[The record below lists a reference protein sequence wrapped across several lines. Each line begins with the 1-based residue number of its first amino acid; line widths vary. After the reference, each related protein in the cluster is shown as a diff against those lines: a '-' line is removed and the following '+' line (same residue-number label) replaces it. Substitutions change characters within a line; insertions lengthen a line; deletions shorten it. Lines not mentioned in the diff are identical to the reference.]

1 MWTAC
6 QKRFNTKTPCG
17 MDNSIPTLSRRGKV
31 IVNGGRFLLIHPFF
45 TRLISPSVTRRMQI
59 FALAALAVFSTVSH
73 GGAAASPQD
82 DYLQIYVMI
91 NEGDKLS
98 QGGQNSQAREK
109 YETALTRLEKLKNE
123 NPEWEPT
130 IVKYRIK
137 YLNDKLANLKTAK
150 ESSTPPP
157 AAAAPAPAAPA
168 PLSEKPEAPA
178 PAPTPAAAKTETPAA
193 PAPSVTS
200 DDPSALRQRIIQLTG
215 DLESAR
221 TELKQAKADLDQA
234 LTDKKGLQEKLS
246 SGAPADANVAALQ
259 QENTALRTKLAS
271 TEESLKKAAGGDMA
285 GEMSSLRGQVDSLE
299 KKLAEANAK
308 SAELTRAN
316 EDYKKQIADLTGKL
330 QMAGTA
336 GKSDSTLAKE
346 NAMLRSIL
354 DRQLKEQARR
364 EAARRL
370 VLDEFKNLAV
380 STEALKT
387 QMEVLSSPLVALSEE
402 EEGMLKVSAPSLVA
416 PEPAAPAAPAAGA
429 AAGTTTLSSA
439 AEKPASPES
448 YAEKPRIPEE
458 FKDTAA
464 RATSLY
470 NEKKFDEAAAAYQE
484 ILNKYPQS
492 IYALSNL
499 GVVRF
504 QQQKYPEAEKPLRE
518 AIRVAP
524 NDAFSHSVLG
534 IVLVQQEKYDDA
546 IQVLSRAVALDPND
560 AKTRNYL
567 GISSSRKGLQE
578 AAEQECRKAIELDE
592 SYGDAHFNL
601 AVIYATQTPPAKELA
616 KRHYNRALELGVP
629 KDQEL
634 EKLLN

>member
-1 MWTAC
+1 M
-6 QKRFNTKTPCG
+6 KFRK
-17 MDNSIPTLSRRGKV
+17 I
-31 IVNGGRFLLIHPFF
+31 F
-45 TRLISPSVTRRMQI
+45 TIG
-59 FALAALAVFSTVSH
+59 AALLLLASADSRP
-73 GGAAASPQD
+73 AASPQD

-91 NEGDKLS
+91 NEGDKLDNT
-98 QGGQNSQAREK
+98 GQKSQAREK
-109 YETALTRLEKLKNE
+109 YETALNKLDKLKNE

-137 YLNDKLANLKTAK
+137 YLNDKLSNLKAAK
-150 ESSTPPP
+150 D
-157 AAAAPAPAAPA
+157 AAPAPA
-168 PLSEKPEAPA
+168 EKPSALAAEKPA
-178 PAPTPAAAKTETPAA
+178 PAPSSQPPSSAPAPSESPAPATQKTETPGTAL
-193 PAPSVTS
+193 TS
-200 DDPSALRQRIIQLTG
+200 DDPSALRQKIIALTG

-221 TELKQAKADLDQA
+221 TELRQAKTDLEQA
-234 LTDKKGLQEKLS
+234 LAEKRQLREKLS
-246 SGAPADANVAALQ
+246 ASPAPDANVAKLQ
-259 QENTALRTKLAS
+259 EENANLQKKLAA
-271 TEESLKKAAGGDMA
+271 TEESLKKAAGGELSS
-285 GEMSSLRGQVDSLE
+285 EMTSLRGQVDSLE
-299 KKLAEANAK
+299 RKLAEANAR

-316 EDYKKQIADLTGKL
+316 EDYKKQIASLTTQL
-330 QMAGTA
+330 QAAGSV

-387 QMEVLSSPLVALSEE
+387 QMEVLSSPLVSLTNEE
-402 EEGMLKVSAPSLVA
+402 QDLLKVSAPSLVS
-416 PEPAAPAAPAAGA
+416 PEPAAPAASSSSSASATP
-429 AAGTTTLSSA
+429 TLSKD

-448 YAEKPRIPEE
+448 YSEKPRIPDE
-458 FKDTAA
+458 FKDVAA
-464 RATSLY
+464 KATSLY
-470 NEKKFDEAAAAYQE
+470 NEKKFDEAAAAYEQ
-484 ILNKYPQS
+484 ILEKYPQS

-578 AAEQECRKAIELDE
+578 AAEQECRKAIELDD

-601 AVIYATQTPPAKELA
+601 AVIYATQTPPSKELA
-616 KRHYNRALELGVP
+616 KRHYNRALQLGVP
-629 KDQEL
+629 KDAEL

>member
-1 MWTAC
+1 
-6 QKRFNTKTPCG
+6 
-17 MDNSIPTLSRRGKV
+17 
-31 IVNGGRFLLIHPFF
+31 
-45 TRLISPSVTRRMQI
+45 MQI
-59 FALAALAVFSTVSH
+59 FALAALTVFSTVFQV
-73 GGAAASPQD
+73 GAAASPQD

-150 ESSTPPP
+150 ESATPPP
-157 AAAAPAPAAPA
+157 AAPVAAPAPTAPA
-168 PLSEKPEAPA
+168 PMSEKPETPA
-178 PAPTPAAAKTETPAA
+178 PAPTPAAAKTEAPAA
-193 PAPSVTS
+193 PAPVVTS

-285 GEMSSLRGQVDSLE
+285 GEMASLRGQVDSLE

-416 PEPAAPAAPAAGA
+416 PEPAAPPAA
-429 AAGTTTLSSA
+429 AAGGAAGTATLSSA

-578 AAEQECRKAIELDE
+578 AAEQECRKAIELDD

>member
-1 MWTAC
+1 
-6 QKRFNTKTPCG
+6 
-17 MDNSIPTLSRRGKV
+17 
-31 IVNGGRFLLIHPFF
+31 
-45 TRLISPSVTRRMQI
+45 MQI
-59 FALAALAVFSTVSH
+59 FALAALTVFSTVFH
-73 GGAAASPQD
+73 VGAAASPQD

-150 ESSTPPP
+150 ESATPPP
-157 AAAAPAPAAPA
+157 AAPVAAPAPTAPA
-168 PLSEKPEAPA
+168 PMSEKPETPA
-178 PAPTPAAAKTETPAA
+178 PAPTPAAAKTEAPAA
-193 PAPSVTS
+193 PAPVVTS

-234 LTDKKGLQEKLS
+234 LTDKKGLQDKLS

-416 PEPAAPAAPAAGA
+416 PEPAAPPAA
-429 AAGTTTLSSA
+429 AAGGAAGTATLSSA

-578 AAEQECRKAIELDE
+578 AAEQECRKAIELDD

>member
-1 MWTAC
+1 MKFRKILAC
-6 QKRFNTKTPCG
+6 
-17 MDNSIPTLSRRGKV
+17 
-31 IVNGGRFLLIHPFF
+31 
-45 TRLISPSVTRRMQI
+45 
-59 FALAALAVFSTVSH
+59 LAALLLLAAPSSH
-73 GGAAASPQD
+73 PAASPQD

-91 NEGDKLS
+91 NEGDKLDNS
-98 QGGQNSQAREK
+98 GQKSQAREK
-109 YETALTRLEKLKNE
+109 YENALNKLEKLKNE

-137 YLNDKLANLKTAK
+137 YLNDKLSNLKSAK
-150 ESSTPPP
+150 DASPTPVEKPTTPAAEKPATTTPPAP
-157 AAAAPAPAAPA
+157 SAPAPAPSETPTPA
-168 PLSEKPEAPA
+168 IQKSEAPA
-178 PAPTPAAAKTETPAA
+178 PA
-193 PAPSVTS
+193 VTS
-200 DDPSALRQRIIQLTG
+200 DDPSALRQKIIALTG
-215 DLESAR
+215 DLESTR
-221 TELKQAKADLDQA
+221 TELKQAKNDLEQA
-234 LTDKKGLQEKLS
+234 LTEKKQLKEKLS
-246 SGAPADANVAALQ
+246 ASPAPDANVAKLQ
-259 QENTALRTKLAS
+259 EENAGLRQKLTA
-271 TEESLKKAAGGDMA
+271 TEESLKKAAGGELS
-285 GEMSSLRGQVDSLE
+285 GEMTSLRGQVDSLE
-299 KKLAEANAK
+299 KKLAEANAQ

-316 EDYKKQIADLTGKL
+316 DDYKKQIASLTTQL
-330 QMAGTA
+330 QATGSA

-387 QMEVLSSPLVALSEE
+387 QMEVLSSPLVSLSNEE
-402 EEGMLKVSAPSLVA
+402 QDMLKVSAPSLVTPA
-416 PEPAAPAAPAAGA
+416 PAAPAAPAPSSS
-429 AAGTTTLSSA
+429 TSNTPTLSKD

-448 YAEKPRIPEE
+448 FSEKPRIPDE
-458 FKDTAA
+458 FKDVAA
-464 RATSLY
+464 KATSLY
-470 NEKKFDEAAAAYQE
+470 NEKKFDEAATAYEQ
-484 ILNKYPQS
+484 ILAKYPQS

-578 AAEQECRKAIELDE
+578 AAEQECRKAIELDD

-601 AVIYATQTPPAKELA
+601 AVIYATQTPPSKELA

-629 KDQEL
+629 KDAEL

>member
-1 MWTAC
+1 
-6 QKRFNTKTPCG
+6 
-17 MDNSIPTLSRRGKV
+17 
-31 IVNGGRFLLIHPFF
+31 
-45 TRLISPSVTRRMQI
+45 MQI
-59 FALAALAVFSTVSH
+59 FALAALTVFSTVFH
-73 GGAAASPQD
+73 VGAAASPQD

-150 ESSTPPP
+150 ESATPPP
-157 AAAAPAPAAPA
+157 AAPAAAPAPTAPA
-168 PLSEKPEAPA
+168 PMSEKPETPA
-178 PAPTPAAAKTETPAA
+178 PAPTPAAAKTEAPAA
-193 PAPSVTS
+193 PAPVVTS

-246 SGAPADANVAALQ
+246 SGSPADANVAALQ

-416 PEPAAPAAPAAGA
+416 PEPAAPTATAGA
-429 AAGTTTLSSA
+429 ATTATLSSA

-578 AAEQECRKAIELDE
+578 AAEQECRKAIELDD

>member
-1 MWTAC
+1 M
-6 QKRFNTKTPCG
+6 
-17 MDNSIPTLSRRGKV
+17 ILS
-31 IVNGGRFLLIHPFF
+31 FF
-45 TRLISPSVTRRMQI
+45 PRLISSNVTKILRIFLWASFVAFSV
-59 FALAALAVFSTVSH
+59 AARLE
-73 GGAAASPQD
+73 AAASPQD

-98 QGGQNSQAREK
+98 AGGQASQAREK

-137 YLNDKLANLKTAK
+137 YLNDKLAGLKSVKETA
-150 ESSTPPP
+150 PPP
-157 AAAAPAPAAPA
+157 APVAPVAAEKPAAPAPAENLTPAPA
-168 PLSEKPEAPA
+168 QKAAPA
-178 PAPTPAAAKTETPAA
+178 PAVAA
-193 PAPSVTS
+193 PGVSS

-221 TELKQAKADLDQA
+221 TELKQAKTDLDQA
-234 LTDKKGLQEKLS
+234 LADKRGLQEKLS
-246 SGAPADANVAALQ
+246 SGSSGDASVAALQ
-259 QENTALRTKLAS
+259 QENAALRTKLAS
-271 TEESLKKAAGGDMA
+271 TEESLKKAAGGELG
-285 GEMSSLRGQVDSLE
+285 GELASLRGQVDSLE

-308 SAELTRAN
+308 SAELARAN
-316 EDYKKQIADLTGKL
+316 DDYKKQIAALTGKL
-330 QMAGTA
+330 QLAGTA

-387 QMEVLSSPLVALSEE
+387 QMEVLSSPLVTLNAEE
-402 EEGMLKVSAPSLVA
+402 ESMLKVSAPSLVA
-416 PEPAAPAAPAAGA
+416 PEPEAPAAAGA
-429 AAGTTTLSSA
+429 TATLSSS
-439 AEKPASPES
+439 AEKPVSPES
-448 YAEKPRIPEE
+448 YAEKPRIPDE

-464 RATSLY
+464 KATALY

-504 QQQKYPEAEKPLRE
+504 QQQKYPEAEKALRE

-578 AAEQECRKAIELDE
+578 AAEQECRKAIELDD

-629 KDQEL
+629 KDEEL

>member
-1 MWTAC
+1 
-6 QKRFNTKTPCG
+6 
-17 MDNSIPTLSRRGKV
+17 
-31 IVNGGRFLLIHPFF
+31 
-45 TRLISPSVTRRMQI
+45 MQI
-59 FALAALAVFSTVSH
+59 FALAALTVFSTVFH
-73 GGAAASPQD
+73 VGAAASPQD

-150 ESSTPPP
+150 ESATPPP
-157 AAAAPAPAAPA
+157 AAPVAAPAPTAPA
-168 PLSEKPEAPA
+168 PMSEKPETPA
-178 PAPTPAAAKTETPAA
+178 PAPTPAAAKTEAPAA
-193 PAPSVTS
+193 PAPVVTS

-416 PEPAAPAAPAAGA
+416 PEPAAPAAAAGA
-429 AAGTTTLSSA
+429 ATTATLSSA

-578 AAEQECRKAIELDE
+578 AAEQECRKAIELDD

>member
-1 MWTAC
+1 M
-6 QKRFNTKTPCG
+6 KFRK
-17 MDNSIPTLSRRGKV
+17 
-31 IVNGGRFLLIHPFF
+31 
-45 TRLISPSVTRRMQI
+45 I
-59 FALAALAVFSTVSH
+59 FASLAAVLLLATPSSH
-73 GGAAASPQD
+73 PAASPQD

-91 NEGDKLS
+91 NEGDKLDNS
-98 QGGQNSQAREK
+98 GQKSQAREK
-109 YETALTRLEKLKNE
+109 YENALNKLEKLKNE

-137 YLNDKLANLKTAK
+137 YLNDKLSNLKAAK
-150 ESSTPPP
+150 D
-157 AAAAPAPAAPA
+157 AAPAPAEKPAAPA
-168 PLSEKPEAPA
+168 AENPATTPPPAPA
-178 PAPTPAAAKTETPAA
+178 PAPTPSESPTPAIQKSEASA
-193 PAPSVTS
+193 PAVTS
-200 DDPSALRQRIIQLTG
+200 DDPSALRQKIIALTG
-215 DLESAR
+215 DLESTR
-221 TELKQAKADLDQA
+221 TELKQAKNDLEQA
-234 LTDKKGLQEKLS
+234 LTEKKQLKEKLAAS
-246 SGAPADANVAALQ
+246 PAPDANVAKLQ
-259 QENTALRTKLAS
+259 EENTTLRQKLTA
-271 TEESLKKAAGGDMA
+271 TEESLKKAAGGELS
-285 GEMSSLRGQVDSLE
+285 GEMTSLRGQVDSLE
-299 KKLAEANAK
+299 KKLAEANAR

-316 EDYKKQIADLTGKL
+316 DDYKKQIASLTTQL
-330 QMAGTA
+330 QAAGTA

-387 QMEVLSSPLVALSEE
+387 QMEVLSSPLVSLTNEE
-402 EEGMLKVSAPSLVA
+402 QDMLKVSAPSLVA
-416 PEPAAPAAPAAGA
+416 PEPAAPSSSSSSGNTP
-429 AAGTTTLSSA
+429 TLSKD

-448 YAEKPRIPEE
+448 FSEKPRIPEE
-458 FKDTAA
+458 FKDVAA
-464 RATSLY
+464 KATSLY
-470 NEKKFDEAAAAYQE
+470 NEKKFDEAAAAYEQ
-484 ILNKYPQS
+484 ILAKYPQS

-592 SYGDAHFNL
+592 GYGDAHFNL
-601 AVIYATQTPPAKELA
+601 AVIYATQNPPSKELA

-629 KDQEL
+629 KDAEL

>member
-1 MWTAC
+1 MKFRKILAC
-6 QKRFNTKTPCG
+6 
-17 MDNSIPTLSRRGKV
+17 
-31 IVNGGRFLLIHPFF
+31 
-45 TRLISPSVTRRMQI
+45 
-59 FALAALAVFSTVSH
+59 LAALLLLAAPSSH
-73 GGAAASPQD
+73 PAASPQD

-91 NEGDKLS
+91 NEGDKLDNS
-98 QGGQNSQAREK
+98 GQKSQAREK
-109 YETALTRLEKLKNE
+109 YENALNKLEKLKNE

-137 YLNDKLANLKTAK
+137 YLNDKLSNLKSAK
-150 ESSTPPP
+150 DVSPTPVEKPATP
-157 AAAAPAPAAPA
+157 AAEKPATTTPPAPAAPA
-168 PLSEKPEAPA
+168 PAPTPSETPTPAIQKSEAPA
-178 PAPTPAAAKTETPAA
+178 PA
-193 PAPSVTS
+193 VTS
-200 DDPSALRQRIIQLTG
+200 DDPSALRQKIIALTG
-215 DLESAR
+215 DLESTR
-221 TELKQAKADLDQA
+221 TELKQAKNDLEQA
-234 LTDKKGLQEKLS
+234 LTEKKQLKEKLS
-246 SGAPADANVAALQ
+246 ASPAPDANVAKLQ
-259 QENTALRTKLAS
+259 EENAGLRQKLTA
-271 TEESLKKAAGGDMA
+271 TEESLKKAAGGELS
-285 GEMSSLRGQVDSLE
+285 GEMTSLRGQVDSLE
-299 KKLAEANAK
+299 KKLAEANAR
-308 SAELTRAN
+308 SAELTRATD
-316 EDYKKQIADLTGKL
+316 DYKKQIASLTTQL
-330 QMAGTA
+330 QATGSA

-387 QMEVLSSPLVALSEE
+387 QMEVLSSPLVSLSNEE
-402 EEGMLKVSAPSLVA
+402 QDMLKFSAPSLVTPA
-416 PEPAAPAAPAAGA
+416 PAAPAAPA
-429 AAGTTTLSSA
+429 TSSSTSNTPTLSKD
-439 AEKPASPES
+439 AEKPSSPES
-448 YAEKPRIPEE
+448 FSEKPRIPDE
-458 FKDTAA
+458 FKDVAA
-464 RATSLY
+464 KATSLY
-470 NEKKFDEAAAAYQE
+470 NEKKFDEAATAYEQ
-484 ILNKYPQS
+484 ILAKYPQS

-578 AAEQECRKAIELDE
+578 AAEQECRKAIELDD

-601 AVIYATQTPPAKELA
+601 AVIYATQTPPSKELA

-629 KDQEL
+629 KDAEL

>member
-1 MWTAC
+1 MKFRKIFA
-6 QKRFNTKTPCG
+6 
-17 MDNSIPTLSRRGKV
+17 SLAA
-31 IVNGGRFLLIHPFF
+31 FLLLAIPSSHP
-45 TRLISPSVTRRMQI
+45 
-59 FALAALAVFSTVSH
+59 
-73 GGAAASPQD
+73 AASPQD

-91 NEGDKLS
+91 NEGDKLDNS
-98 QGGQNSQAREK
+98 GQKSQAREK
-109 YETALTRLEKLKNE
+109 YENALNKLEKLKSE

-137 YLNDKLANLKTAK
+137 YLNDKLSNLKSAK
-150 ESSTPPP
+150 DASPAPAEKPVAPAAEKPSSTPPP
-157 AAAAPAPAAPA
+157 AAAPAPSP
-168 PLSEKPEAPA
+168 S
-178 PAPTPAAAKTETPAA
+178 ETPALPVQKSEASA
-193 PAPSVTS
+193 PIVTS
-200 DDPSALRQRIIQLTG
+200 DDPSALRQKIIALTG

-221 TELKQAKADLDQA
+221 TELKQAKNDLEQA
-234 LTDKKGLQEKLS
+234 LAERKQLKEKLAAS
-246 SGAPADANVAALQ
+246 PAPDANVAKLQ
-259 QENTALRTKLAS
+259 EENASLRQKLTA
-271 TEESLKKAAGGDMA
+271 TEESLKKAAGGELS
-285 GEMSSLRGQVDSLE
+285 GEMTSLRGQVDSLE
-299 KKLAEANAK
+299 KKLAEANAR

-316 EDYKKQIADLTGKL
+316 DDYKKQIASLTTQL
-330 QMAGTA
+330 QAAGTV
-336 GKSDSTLAKE
+336 GKSDSALAKE

-387 QMEVLSSPLVALSEE
+387 QMEVLSSPLVSLTNEE
-402 EEGMLKVSAPSLVA
+402 QDMLKVSAPSLVA
-416 PEPAAPAAPAAGA
+416 PEPAAPA
-429 AAGTTTLSSA
+429 SSA
-439 AEKPASPES
+439 AGNSPTLSKDAEKPSSPES
-448 YAEKPRIPEE
+448 FSEKPRIPEE
-458 FKDTAA
+458 FKDVAA
-464 RATSLY
+464 KATSLY
-470 NEKKFDEAAAAYQE
+470 NEKKFDEAAAAYEQ
-484 ILNKYPQS
+484 ILAKYPQS

-592 SYGDAHFNL
+592 GYGDAHFNL
-601 AVIYATQTPPAKELA
+601 AVIYATQNPPSKELA

-629 KDQEL
+629 KDAEL

>member
-1 MWTAC
+1 M
-6 QKRFNTKTPCG
+6 KFRK
-17 MDNSIPTLSRRGKV
+17 ILSC
-31 IVNGGRFLLIHPFF
+31 
-45 TRLISPSVTRRMQI
+45 
-59 FALAALAVFSTVSH
+59 LAAILVLATPSSH
-73 GGAAASPQD
+73 PAASPQD

-91 NEGDKLS
+91 NEGDKLDNS
-98 QGGQNSQAREK
+98 GQRSQAREK
-109 YETALTRLEKLKNE
+109 YETALNKLDKLKNE

-137 YLNDKLANLKTAK
+137 YLNEKLASLKTAK
-150 ESSTPPP
+150 DSAPAPVEKPVAPIEKTTPTSTTPP
-157 AAAAPAPAAPA
+157 AAAESPAPAMQ
-168 PLSEKPEAPA
+168 
-178 PAPTPAAAKTETPAA
+178 KTETPT
-193 PAPSVTS
+193 PAVTS
-200 DDPSALRQRIIQLTG
+200 DDPSSLRQKIIALTG

-221 TELKQAKADLDQA
+221 TELKQAKNDLEQA
-234 LTDKKGLQEKLS
+234 ITEKKQLKEKLS
-246 SGAPADANVAALQ
+246 ASPTPDANVAKLQ
-259 QENTALRTKLAS
+259 EENAGLRQKLTA
-271 TEESLKKAAGGDMA
+271 TEESLKKAAGGDLS

-299 KKLAEANAK
+299 KKLAEANAR

-316 EDYKKQIADLTGKL
+316 DDYKKQITSLTTQL
-330 QMAGTA
+330 QATGTA

-387 QMEVLSSPLVALSEE
+387 QMEVLSSPLVSLSNEE
-402 EEGMLKVSAPSLVA
+402 EDMLKVSAPSLVA
-416 PEPAAPAAPAAGA
+416 PEPAAPAAPAAS
-429 AAGTTTLSSA
+429 SSA
-439 AEKPASPES
+439 ANTPTLSKDAEKPTSPES
-448 YAEKPRIPEE
+448 FSEKPRIPEE
-458 FKDTAA
+458 FKDVAA
-464 RATSLY
+464 KATSLY
-470 NEKKFDEAAAAYQE
+470 NEKKFDDAAAAYEQ
-484 ILNKYPQS
+484 ILAKYPQS

-578 AAEQECRKAIELDE
+578 AAEQECRKAIELDD

-601 AVIYATQTPPAKELA
+601 AVIYATQNPPSKELA

-629 KDQEL
+629 KDAEL

>member
-1 MWTAC
+1 LAL
-6 QKRFNTKTPCG
+6 G
-17 MDNSIPTLSRRGKV
+17 SL
-31 IVNGGRFLLIHPFF
+31 F
-45 TRLISPSVTRRMQI
+45 TTTYRSE
-59 FALAALAVFSTVSH
+59 
-73 GGAAASPQD
+73 AAASPQD

-98 QGGQNSQAREK
+98 QGGQTSQAREK
-109 YETALTRLEKLKNE
+109 YEGALNRLEKLKNE

-137 YLNDKLANLKTAK
+137 YLSDKLANLKSAPAPTAA
-150 ESSTPPP
+150 PPP
-157 AAAAPAPAAPA
+157 APASTERPAAPTASPAPAPAASEAPTA
-168 PLSEKPEAPA
+168 PLPVAKKETPA
-178 PAPTPAAAKTETPAA
+178 PAAA
-193 PAPSVTS
+193 SSLSS

-234 LTDKKGLQEKLS
+234 LSEKKGLQEKLS
-246 SGAPADANVAALQ
+246 SGGSGDANVAALQ
-259 QENTALRTKLAS
+259 QENSALRAKLSS
-271 TEESLKKAAGGDMA
+271 TEESLKKAAGGDVA
-285 GEMSSLRGQVDSLE
+285 GEMASLRGQVDSLE

-308 SAELTRAN
+308 SAELARAN
-316 EDYKKQIADLTGKL
+316 DDYKKQIADLTGKL

-387 QMEVLSSPLVALSEE
+387 QMEVLSSPLVALSDEE
-402 EEGMLKVSAPSLVA
+402 QNMLKVSAPSLVA
-416 PEPAAPAAPAAGA
+416 PEPSAPAAA
-429 AAGTTTLSSA
+429 AAGGTATLSSA

-464 RATSLY
+464 KATSLY
-470 NEKKFDEAAAAYQE
+470 NEKKFEEAAAAYQQ
-484 ILNKYPQS
+484 ILDKYPQS

-504 QQQKYPEAEKPLRE
+504 QQQKYPEAEKALRE

-546 IQVLSRAVALDPND
+546 IQILSRAVALDPND

-567 GISSSRKGLQE
+567 GISSSRKGLSE
-578 AAEQECRKAIELDE
+578 AAEQECRKAIELDD

>member
-1 MWTAC
+1 
-6 QKRFNTKTPCG
+6 
-17 MDNSIPTLSRRGKV
+17 
-31 IVNGGRFLLIHPFF
+31 
-45 TRLISPSVTRRMQI
+45 MQI

-157 AAAAPAPAAPA
+157 AAAAPASAAPA
-168 PLSEKPEAPA
+168 PMSEKPEAPA
-178 PAPTPAAAKTETPAA
+178 PPLTPAAAKTEAPAA
-193 PAPSVTS
+193 PAPVVTS

-578 AAEQECRKAIELDE
+578 AAEQECRKAIELDD

>member
-1 MWTAC
+1 
-6 QKRFNTKTPCG
+6 
-17 MDNSIPTLSRRGKV
+17 
-31 IVNGGRFLLIHPFF
+31 
-45 TRLISPSVTRRMQI
+45 MQI

-157 AAAAPAPAAPA
+157 AAPAAAPAPAAPA
-168 PLSEKPEAPA
+168 PMSEKPEAPA

>member
-1 MWTAC
+1 MVLDGEKLSSTGGHFYLLQPFFPRLIC
-6 QKRFNTKTPCG
+6 
-17 MDNSIPTLSRRGKV
+17 STLKASLQ
-31 IVNGGRFLLIHPFF
+31 IFLLAA
-45 TRLISPSVTRRMQI
+45 
-59 FALAALAVFSTVSH
+59 FALGSLAARLQAVV
-73 GGAAASPQD
+73 SPQD

-91 NEGDKLS
+91 NEGDKMS
-98 QGGQNSQAREK
+98 AGGQASQAREK
-109 YETALTRLEKLKNE
+109 YETALTRLEKLKNA

-137 YLNDKLANLKTAK
+137 YLTDKLAALKSAK
-150 ESSTPPP
+150 DAAPP
-157 AAAAPAPAAPA
+157 PAPAAPA
-168 PLSEKPEAPA
+168 VTERPATPPPPPVRTEPSTPA
-178 PAPTPAAAKTETPAA
+178 PAAPTPPA
-193 PAPSVTS
+193 VTS
-200 DDPSALRQRIIQLTG
+200 DDPSALRQRVIQLTG

-234 LTDKKGLQEKLS
+234 LADKKGLQARLS
-246 SGAPADANVAALQ
+246 TGAPADANVAALQ
-259 QENTALRTKLAS
+259 QENADLRTKLTSA
-271 TEESLKKAAGGDMA
+271 EDNLKRAAGGELG
-285 GEMSSLRGQVDSLE
+285 GEVLALRSQVDALE
-299 KKLAEANAK
+299 KKLAEANTK
-308 SAELTRAN
+308 SAELARAN
-316 EDYKKQIADLTGKL
+316 SDYQKQIADLTGQL
-330 QMAGTA
+330 QLAGTA

-387 QMEVLSSPLVALSEE
+387 QMEVLSSPLVALNAEE
-402 EEGMLKVSAPSLVA
+402 ENMLKVSAPSLMA
-416 PEPAAPAAPAAGA
+416 PEPETPAATG
-429 AAGTTTLSSA
+429 AAGTTATLSSS
-439 AEKPASPES
+439 AEKPSGPQS
-448 YAEKPRIPEE
+448 FAEKPRIPDE
-458 FKDTAA
+458 FKETAA
-464 RATSLY
+464 KATALY

-484 ILNKYPQS
+484 ILNQYPQS

-504 QQQKYPEAEKPLRE
+504 QQQKYPEAEKALRE

-524 NDAFSHSVLG
+524 NDGFSHSVLG
-534 IVLVQQEKYDDA
+534 IVLVQSEKYDDA

-578 AAEQECRKAIELDE
+578 AAEQECRKAIELDD

-629 KDQEL
+629 KDEEL
-634 EKLLN
+634 EKLIN

>member
-1 MWTAC
+1 
-6 QKRFNTKTPCG
+6 
-17 MDNSIPTLSRRGKV
+17 V
-31 IVNGGRFLLIHPFF
+31 
-45 TRLISPSVTRRMQI
+45 
-59 FALAALAVFSTVSH
+59 
-73 GGAAASPQD
+73 GAAASPQD

-150 ESSTPPP
+150 ESATPPP
-157 AAAAPAPAAPA
+157 AAPVAAPAPTAPA
-168 PLSEKPEAPA
+168 PMSEKPETPA
-178 PAPTPAAAKTETPAA
+178 PAPTPAAAKTEAPAA
-193 PAPSVTS
+193 PAPVVTS

-416 PEPAAPAAPAAGA
+416 PEPAAPPAA
-429 AAGTTTLSSA
+429 AAGGAAGTATLSSA

-578 AAEQECRKAIELDE
+578 AAEQECRKAIELDD

>member
-1 MWTAC
+1 V
-6 QKRFNTKTPCG
+6 TKK
-17 MDNSIPTLSRRGKV
+17 I
-31 IVNGGRFLLIHPFF
+31 
-45 TRLISPSVTRRMQI
+45 LISSL
-59 FALAALAVFSTVSH
+59 ALLAALASASRLE
-73 GGAAASPQD
+73 AAASPQD

-91 NEGDKLS
+91 NEGDKLNT
-98 QGGQNSQAREK
+98 GGQSSQAREK

-137 YLNDKLANLKTAK
+137 YLNDKLAGLKSAKDTAPSTAPVTTEK
-150 ESSTPPP
+150 PSVPAPPSASPEAVAPTPSVTPPP
-157 AAAAPAPAAPA
+157 APVP
-168 PLSEKPEAPA
+168 
-178 PAPTPAAAKTETPAA
+178 
-193 PAPSVTS
+193 VTS
-200 DDPSALRQRIIQLTG
+200 TDDPSVLRQRIIQLSG

-221 TELKQAKADLDQA
+221 TELRQAKTDLDQA
-234 LTDKKGLQEKLS
+234 LADKKGLQEKLS
-246 SGAPADANVAALQ
+246 SASPGDANVAALQ
-259 QENTALRTKLAS
+259 QENSALRAKLTS
-271 TEESLKKAAGGDMA
+271 TEESLKKAAGGELS
-285 GEMSSLRGQVDSLE
+285 GEMTSLRAQVDSLE

-316 EDYKKQIADLTGKL
+316 EDYKKQIASLTSQL
-330 QMAGTA
+330 QLAGTA

-387 QMEVLSSPLVALSEE
+387 QMEVLSSPLVTLSAE

-416 PEPAAPAAPAAGA
+416 PEPESPTSPT
-429 AAGTTTLSSA
+429 GTGTSATLSSA
-439 AEKPASPES
+439 VEKPAGPES
-448 YAEKPRIPEE
+448 FSEKPRIPEE

-464 RATSLY
+464 KATSLY
-470 NEKKFDEAAAAYQE
+470 NEKKYDEAANAYQE
-484 ILNKYPQS
+484 IINKYPQS

-504 QQQKYPEAEKPLRE
+504 QQAKYPEAEKALRE

-524 NDAFSHSVLG
+524 NDPFSHSVLG

-578 AAEQECRKAIELDE
+578 AAEQECRKAIELDD

-629 KDQEL
+629 KDEEL
-634 EKLLN
+634 EKLIN

>member
-1 MWTAC
+1 
-6 QKRFNTKTPCG
+6 
-17 MDNSIPTLSRRGKV
+17 
-31 IVNGGRFLLIHPFF
+31 
-45 TRLISPSVTRRMQI
+45 MQI
-59 FALAALAVFSTVSH
+59 FALAALTVFSTVFH
-73 GGAAASPQD
+73 VGAAASPQD

-150 ESSTPPP
+150 ESATPPP
-157 AAAAPAPAAPA
+157 AAPVAAPAPTAPAPMSEKPETPTPAPAPAAAKTEAPAAPA
-168 PLSEKPEAPA
+168 PV
-178 PAPTPAAAKTETPAA
+178 
-193 PAPSVTS
+193 VTS

-285 GEMSSLRGQVDSLE
+285 GEMASLRGQVDSLE

-416 PEPAAPAAPAAGA
+416 PEPAAPPAAAAGGAAGA
-429 AAGTTTLSSA
+429 ATLSSA

-578 AAEQECRKAIELDE
+578 AAEQECRKAIELDD

>member
-1 MWTAC
+1 MI
-6 QKRFNTKTPCG
+6 G
-17 MDNSIPTLSRRGKV
+17 S
-31 IVNGGRFLLIHPFF
+31 FF
-45 TRLISPSVTRRMQI
+45 DRLISVPVTKRFLI
-59 FALAALAVFSTVSH
+59 ASLTFLTVFSMAARLE
-73 GGAAASPQD
+73 AAASPQD

-91 NEGDKLS
+91 NEGDKLNT
-98 QGGQNSQAREK
+98 GGQASQAREK

-137 YLNDKLANLKTAK
+137 YLNDKLAALKNAK
-150 ESSTPPP
+150 PAAPPAAPAAPAAAEKPAAPPP
-157 AAAAPAPAAPA
+157 APAPAPSETVAPAPAAPA
-168 PLSEKPEAPA
+168 
-178 PAPTPAAAKTETPAA
+178 AA
-193 PAPSVTS
+193 PAPVVTS

-234 LTDKKGLQEKLS
+234 LADKKGLQERIS
-246 SGAPADANVAALQ
+246 SAGTGDANVAALQ
-259 QENTALRTKLAS
+259 QENAELRSKLNS
-271 TEESLKKAAGGDMA
+271 TEESLKKAAGGELG
-285 GEMSSLRGQVDSLE
+285 GELASLRGQVDSLE

-316 EDYKKQIADLTGKL
+316 EDFKKQIADLTGQL
-330 QMAGTA
+330 QLAGTA

-387 QMEVLSSPLVALSEE
+387 QMEVLSSPLVVLNAEE
-402 EEGMLKVSAPSLVA
+402 ENMLKVSPPSLVA
-416 PEPAAPAAPAAGA
+416 PEPAAPAAEGAGA
-429 AAGTTTLSSA
+429 PVTLSGT
-439 AEKPASPES
+439 AEKPSGPETYS
-448 YAEKPRIPEE
+448 EKPRIPEE

-464 RATSLY
+464 RATALY

-504 QQQKYPEAEKPLRE
+504 QQQKYPEAEKALRE
-518 AIRVAP
+518 AIRVAS

-560 AKTRNYL
+560 PKTRNYL

-578 AAEQECRKAIELDE
+578 AAEQECRKAIELDDT
-592 SYGDAHFNL
+592 YGDAHFNL

-629 KDQEL
+629 KDEEL

>member
-1 MWTAC
+1 
-6 QKRFNTKTPCG
+6 
-17 MDNSIPTLSRRGKV
+17 
-31 IVNGGRFLLIHPFF
+31 
-45 TRLISPSVTRRMQI
+45 
-59 FALAALAVFSTVSH
+59 LAAILVLATPSSH
-73 GGAAASPQD
+73 PAASPQD

-91 NEGDKLS
+91 NEGDKLDNS
-98 QGGQNSQAREK
+98 GQRSQAREK
-109 YETALTRLEKLKNE
+109 YETALNKLDKLKNE

-137 YLNDKLANLKTAK
+137 YLNEKLASLKTAK
-150 ESSTPPP
+150 DSAPAPVEKPVAPIEKTTPTSTTPP
-157 AAAAPAPAAPA
+157 AAAESPAPAMQ
-168 PLSEKPEAPA
+168 
-178 PAPTPAAAKTETPAA
+178 KTETPT
-193 PAPSVTS
+193 PAVTS
-200 DDPSALRQRIIQLTG
+200 DDPSSLRQKIIALTG

-221 TELKQAKADLDQA
+221 TELKQAKNDLEQA
-234 LTDKKGLQEKLS
+234 ITEKKQLKEKLS
-246 SGAPADANVAALQ
+246 ASPTPDANVAKLQ
-259 QENTALRTKLAS
+259 EENAGLRQKLTA
-271 TEESLKKAAGGDMA
+271 TEESLKKAAGGDLS

-299 KKLAEANAK
+299 KKLAEANAR

-316 EDYKKQIADLTGKL
+316 DDYKKQITSLTTQL
-330 QMAGTA
+330 QATGTA

-387 QMEVLSSPLVALSEE
+387 QMEVLSSPLVSLSNEE
-402 EEGMLKVSAPSLVA
+402 EDMLKVSAPSLVA
-416 PEPAAPAAPAAGA
+416 PEPAAPAAPAAS
-429 AAGTTTLSSA
+429 SSA
-439 AEKPASPES
+439 ANTPTLSKDAEKPTSPES
-448 YAEKPRIPEE
+448 FSEKPRIPEE
-458 FKDTAA
+458 FKDVAA
-464 RATSLY
+464 KATSLY
-470 NEKKFDEAAAAYQE
+470 NEKKFDDAAAAYEQ
-484 ILNKYPQS
+484 ILAKYPQS

-578 AAEQECRKAIELDE
+578 AAEQECRKAIELDD

-601 AVIYATQTPPAKELA
+601 AVIYATQNPPSKELA

-629 KDQEL
+629 KDAEL

>member
-1 MWTAC
+1 MIGPSFA
-6 QKRFNTKTPCG
+6 
-17 MDNSIPTLSRRGKV
+17 
-31 IVNGGRFLLIHPFF
+31 
-45 TRLISPSVTRRMQI
+45 RLISLPVTKRFPI
-59 FALAALAVFSTVSH
+59 FFLALLAAFSATSRLQ
-73 GGAAASPQD
+73 AAASPQD

-91 NEGDKLS
+91 NEGDKLNA
-98 QGGQNSQAREK
+98 GGQASQAREK
-109 YETALTRLEKLKNE
+109 YEGALTRLEKLKNE

-137 YLNDKLANLKTAK
+137 YLNDKLASLKNA
-150 ESSTPPP
+150 PPP
-157 AAAAPAPAAPA
+157 PAPAAVT
-168 PLSEKPEAPA
+168 EKPTPAPA
-178 PAPTPAAAKTETPAA
+178 PAPQA
-193 PAPSVTS
+193 PAPSEAPTSSLAPAKKEAPPASPAPAVTS

-234 LTDKKGLQEKLS
+234 LADKKGMQEKLS
-246 SGAPADANVAALQ
+246 SGGSADANVAALQ
-259 QENTALRTKLAS
+259 QENSTLRAKLAS
-271 TEESLKKAAGGDMA
+271 TEESLKKAAGGELG
-285 GEMSSLRGQVDSLE
+285 GELTSLRGQVDALE
-299 KKLAEANAK
+299 KKLAEANSK
-308 SAELTRAN
+308 SAELARAN

-330 QMAGTA
+330 QLTGTA

-387 QMEVLSSPLVALSEE
+387 QMEVLSSPLVALSDEE
-402 EEGMLKVSAPSLVA
+402 QNMLKVSAPSLVA
-416 PEPAAPAAPAAGA
+416 PEPSAPAAAES
-429 AAGTTTLSSA
+429 GTTATLSSA

-458 FKDTAA
+458 FKETAA
-464 RATSLY
+464 KATSLY
-470 NEKKFDEAAAAYQE
+470 NEKKFDEAAAAYQQ
-484 ILNKYPQS
+484 ILDKYPQS

-504 QQQKYPEAEKPLRE
+504 QQQKYPEAEKALRE

-567 GISSSRKGLQE
+567 GISSSRKGLSE

-592 SYGDAHFNL
+592 GYGDAHFNL

>member
-1 MWTAC
+1 MKFRKIFATLAAC
-6 QKRFNTKTPCG
+6 
-17 MDNSIPTLSRRGKV
+17 
-31 IVNGGRFLLIHPFF
+31 FLLAIPSTHP
-45 TRLISPSVTRRMQI
+45 
-59 FALAALAVFSTVSH
+59 
-73 GGAAASPQD
+73 AASPQD

-91 NEGDKLS
+91 NEGDKLDNT
-98 QGGQNSQAREK
+98 GQKSQAREK
-109 YETALTRLEKLKNE
+109 YENALNKLEKLKNE

-137 YLNDKLANLKTAK
+137 YLNDKLSNLKSAK
-150 ESSTPPP
+150 DTSPNAAEKPATPAPEKP
-157 AAAAPAPAAPA
+157 AA
-168 PLSEKPEAPA
+168 KPA
-178 PAPTPAAAKTETPAA
+178 PAPSETPAPATPKSETPSA
-193 PAPSVTS
+193 PLVTS
-200 DDPSALRQRIIQLTG
+200 DDPSALRQKIIALTG
-215 DLESAR
+215 DLESTR
-221 TELKQAKADLDQA
+221 TELKQAKNDLEQA
-234 LTDKKGLQEKLS
+234 VAEKRQLKERLAAS
-246 SGAPADANVAALQ
+246 PTPDANMAKLQ
-259 QENTALRTKLAS
+259 DENTSLRQKLTA
-271 TEESLKKAAGGDMA
+271 TEESLKKAAGGELS
-285 GEMSSLRGQVDSLE
+285 GEMTSLRGQVDSLE
-299 KKLAEANAK
+299 KKLAEANAR
-308 SAELTRAN
+308 STELTRAN
-316 EDYKKQIADLTGKL
+316 DDYKKQIASLTTQL
-330 QMAGTA
+330 QSAGTV

-387 QMEVLSSPLVALSEE
+387 QMEVLSSPLVSLTNEE
-402 EEGMLKVSAPSLVA
+402 QDMLKVSAPSLVA
-416 PEPAAPAAPAAGA
+416 PEPAVPSSTSGNTP
-429 AAGTTTLSSA
+429 TLSKD

-448 YAEKPRIPEE
+448 FSEKPRIPEE
-458 FKDTAA
+458 FKDVAA
-464 RATSLY
+464 KATSLY
-470 NEKKFDEAAAAYQE
+470 NEKKFDEAATAYEQ
-484 ILNKYPQS
+484 ILAKYPQS

-578 AAEQECRKAIELDE
+578 AAEQECRKAIELDD

-601 AVIYATQTPPAKELA
+601 AVIYATQNPPSKELA

-629 KDQEL
+629 KDAEL